1 MSEDSTDRSCGCG
14 ANAAGDNAQCQLPA
28 ADLDARIGR
37 FATLFR
43 RAYIDRSLDGG
54 VVVWRLR
61 NLHGV
66 EAESLRLAELERAC
80 CGGLSFE
87 VSSHQD
93 EVVWRISGP
102 RGALLDAF
110 YELPI
115 AARQRRPAGMRTL
128 LGIGAACAACCAAP
142 FALAWAAPLLAAAG
156 GSYFA
161 WGGDWLEWACTL
173 LLVLGAVLGVLLV
186 RRVFFSPTRV
196 QVPRAG
202 T

>member
-1 MSEDSTDRSCGCG
+1 MSEDSTDRGCGCG

-61 NLHGV
+61 NLQRV

-128 LGIGAACAACCAAP
+128 RGIGAACAACCAAP
-142 FALAWAAPLLAAAG
+142 FALAWAAPFFIAAG
-156 GSYFA
+156 GTYLL

-173 LLVLGAVLGVLLV
+173 LLVVAAMFAVLLL
-186 RRVFFSPTRV
+186 RRPFLRTSPASFPRV
-196 QVPRAG
+196 G
-202 T
+202 D